1 MLFGKYL
8 IQDTATKDIVEKG
21 FDRFQDAM
29 NRLEAIETER
39 RLVPNRLI
47 VRPYREMKIKPISF
61 DETDLY
67 SPQDS

>member
-1 MLFGKYL
+1 MLFGRYL

-47 VRPYREMKIKPISF
+47 VRQYREMKIKPISF